1 MPFQVSGIVEG
12 RPLVSPQ
19 TSAVFVG
26 CSDGS
31 ILSLSSSSGKT
42 LWRQKADK
50 AVGGP
55 IFSPKGDVIYV
66 GSADGTLLGL
76 DPTSGKI
83 VGQANEGSEYAPPV
97 VTPDGSMVFSPL
109 VGGEVARVRGMVN
122 PIKPQGPTKGGGAP
136 QPPKPV
142 HKNGHVRT
150 HIYKGRCMR
159 AHTLRSRCM
168 RAHT

>member
-1 MPFQVSGIVEG
+1 MEG

-122 PIKPQGPTKGGGAP
+122 PMKPAGPTKGGGTP

-142 HKNGHVRT
+142 RKNGHVRIHT
-150 HIYKGRCMR
+150 HKG
-159 AHTLRSRCM
+159 AD
-168 RAHT
+168 A